1 MDIELWQWIVMGV
14 AGPILVAMLRIW
26 WHVEQQ
32 QTKEIDSL
40 RKSNQDDH
48 MKMRREMADTKQML
62 IDQHLT
68 VRDKIEDVWKHLKNG
83 H

>member
-1 MDIELWQWIVMGV
+1 MFL
-14 AGPILVAMLRIW
+14 ALARIW

-40 RKSNQDDH
+40 RKTNHEDH
-48 MKMRREMADTKQML
+48 RQMRREMSDTKQML

-68 VRDKIEDVWKHLKNG
+68 VRDKIEDIWKHLKNG
-83 H
+83 GK